1 MKDLNTQVADAAK
14 ANVEAAVEIT
24 NTAMGGVEKMIDL
37 QLKVAKASMS
47 QTAEHVKALVSAKD
61 VQELVKVQSAYAM
74 PSMET
79 AVSYANSVYG
89 IMSETSNA
97 FAKMMEAQ
105 IASNNEK
112 VASAVEEFSKSAP
125 AGSEGGVALVK
136 SALTA
141 ANAAYE
147 TAAKAAKQ
155 AAAAVE
161 QNVQSAT
168 KAGMKVATTAL
179 KAA

>member
-1 MKDLNTQVADAAK
+1 MKDLNTQVAEVAK
-14 ANVEAAVEIT
+14 SNVEVAVEIT
-24 NTAMGGVEKMIDL
+24 STAMASVEKMLDL
-37 QLKVAKASMS
+37 QLKVAKASMG

-61 VQELVKVQSAYAM
+61 VQELVKVQSAYTM
-74 PSMET
+74 PSMES
-79 AVSYANSVYG
+79 AVSYANSLYSIV
-89 IMSETSNA
+89 SETGNA
-97 FAKMMEAQ
+97 FAKLMEAQ
-105 IASNNEK
+105 IAAANEK
-112 VASAVEEFSKSAP
+112 MASAVEEFSKSAP

-147 TAAKAAKQ
+147 TAARAAKQ